1 MSAAVEVAWSV
12 DETDAGFRSL
22 FEHLPLGT
30 VRCAPEGTIV
40 SCNPELTRLLTHSTA
55 IAPSSFSD
63 LIHPQDR
70 AVCARLLSELSKR
83 QRDSFQIRAELAG
96 STDKAVK
103 WTVWRVPQVD
113 GSTDHLLAMAEETS
127 SGRTSEDRLQ
137 SDRLE
142 AVGRLTGGIAH
153 DFNNLLTAVL
163 LYCDLLSATLGP
175 DDRART
181 YAEEIRKAGLQAT
194 GLVRQLLSMT
204 RPTNGEPRLL
214 SLNDIVDGMRN
225 LLERLIGDHIKLD
238 FRLDPGLGLVN
249 VNPTQAQQILLN
261 LVLNARDAISSDGCI
276 TVETTDC
283 RVQMLHPDAV
293 GGHTLTLPCAL
304 FTVKDNGSG
313 MDAFTRAHVFEP
325 FFTTKAGK
333 GTGLGLSTVHDIVT
347 RNGGLIHIDSEVGQG
362 ARISVLLP
370 IASRPVPNPESTQ
383 SSQSANGGEI
393 LLSKEEE

>member
-1 MSAAVEVAWSV
+1 MEVAWSV
-12 DETDAGFRSL
+12 DETDAEFRSL
-22 FEHLPLGT
+22 FEHLPLAT

-40 SCNPELTRLLTHSTA
+40 SCNPELTRLLTHSTT

-70 AVCARLLSELSKR
+70 AVCARLLSELSKG

-153 DFNNLLTAVL
+153 DFNNLLTGVL

-181 YAEEIRKAGLQAT
+181 YAEEIRKAGLQAA

-204 RPTNGEPRLL
+204 RPTNGEPTLL

-249 VNPTQAQQILLN
+249 VNPNPGSADSPQSGVECARCN
-261 LVLNARDAISSDGCI
+261 LQRWADHS
-276 TVETTDC
+276 
-283 RVQMLHPDAV
+283 
-293 GGHTLTLPCAL
+293 
-304 FTVKDNGSG
+304 
-313 MDAFTRAHVFEP
+313 
-325 FFTTKAGK
+325 
-333 GTGLGLSTVHDIVT
+333 
-347 RNGGLIHIDSEVGQG
+347 
-362 ARISVLLP
+362 
-370 IASRPVPNPESTQ
+370 
-383 SSQSANGGEI
+383 
-393 LLSKEEE
+393 

>member
-1 MSAAVEVAWSV
+1 VSAAVEVAWAV

-22 FEHLPLGT
+22 FEYLPLGMM
-30 VRCAPEGTIV
+30 RCRKQGSIV
-40 SCNPELTRLLTHSTA
+40 SCNPELTRLLTDSTTSS
-55 IAPSSFSD
+55 PSSFSEV
-63 LIHPQDR
+63 IHPQDR
-70 AVCARLLSELSKR
+70 AVCARLLSELSKG
-83 QRDSFQIRAELAG
+83 QRDSFQIRSELAG

-153 DFNNLLTAVL
+153 DFNNLLTGVL

-175 DDRART
+175 DNRART

-204 RPTNGEPRLL
+204 RPTNGEPSLL

-276 TVETTDC
+276 TVETRDC
-283 RVQMLHPDAV
+283 RVQMLHPDAAA
-293 GGHTLTLPCAL
+293 GHTLSLPCAL

-313 MDAFTRAHVFEP
+313 MDAFTQPHVFEP

-362 ARISVLLP
+362 TRISVLLP
-370 IASRPVPNPESTQ
+370 LASPPVPSPESTQ